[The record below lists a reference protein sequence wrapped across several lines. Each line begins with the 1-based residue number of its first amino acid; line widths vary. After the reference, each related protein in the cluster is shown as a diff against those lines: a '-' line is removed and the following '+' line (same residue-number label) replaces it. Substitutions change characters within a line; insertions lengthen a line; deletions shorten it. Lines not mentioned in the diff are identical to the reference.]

1 MTSWAWMLR
10 VIRFIGLD
18 VECGMFCRM
27 CCRFWK
33 WALGG
38 DSCLYLLM
46 NASLMLEG
54 RSSLCGVESCVRQV
68 LPDMLMVGN

>member
-1 MTSWAWMLR
+1 
-10 VIRFIGLD
+10 
-18 VECGMFCRM
+18 M